1 MAEDEDPEIAAAP
14 ARLYRKILILLAAA
28 GLGAGVAA
36 CGTAAQQVTPP
47 AAASPSPAAARST
60 TTTVPVTVDDS
71 PRAAGPASPAGSA
84 NRAGSLRLLTEPAA
98 GIGPVYQLITAARS
112 SVDLTMYELAD
123 PTAEADLA
131 ADAAR
136 GVDVRVLLDQHLEK
150 ARNTSAYDYLT
161 ARGVHVR
168 WAPAG
173 TTYHQKTLT
182 VDDATSVIMTLNLV
196 AEDYPG
202 TRDFAVIDTNRAD
215 VSAIVATFNAD
226 FAGQPITPP
235 DGADLVWSPT
245 NAQASVLSV
254 INGAARSLAVEDEE
268 MDDPAVT
275 AALAAA
281 ARRGVHVTVIMT
293 ADPDWDAAFTELAR
307 AGVHIRLYAD
317 NDGSLYIHA
326 KAIVADAGRPGEQ
339 ALVGSQNFSVASLDY
354 NRELGILTRDQPLVA
369 AVSAT
374 LAGDY
379 AGAAPYA
386 PAAAPKPGHGQASG
400 AWCTATASVYDA
412 ADDENNVYVHSNQPY
427 EEATATADG
436 YSHTYRTDGS
446 GYALIYLNGPPPGA
460 RITVTVGGATC
471 TTSD

>member
-1 MAEDEDPEIAAAP
+1 
-14 ARLYRKILILLAAA
+14 LYRKILIMLAAV

-36 CGTAAQQVTPP
+36 CGSAAAQT
-47 AAASPSPAAARST
+47 ASPAAGLSLT
-60 TTTVPVTVDDS
+60 
-71 PRAAGPASPAGSA
+71 AAHSA
-84 NRAGSLRLLTEPAA
+84 APLRLLTEPAA
-98 GIGPVYQLITAARS
+98 GIGPIYQLITGARS

-123 PTAEADLA
+123 PIAEADLA

-136 GVDVRVLLDQHLEK
+136 GVNVRVLLDQHLEK
-150 ARNTSAYDYLT
+150 SRNTGAYDYL
-161 ARGVHVR
+161 AAHRVHVR

-182 VDDATSVIMTLNLV
+182 VDNATSVIMTLNLV
-196 AEDYPG
+196 ADDYSG

-215 VSAIVATFNAD
+215 VSAIVTTFNAD
-226 FAGQPITPP
+226 FAGQAITPP

-254 INGAARSLAVEDEE
+254 INGATHTLAVEDEE

-281 ARRGVHVTVIMT
+281 ARRHVDVAVIMT
-293 ADPDWDAAFTELAR
+293 ADSDWDAAFTELAQ
-307 AGVHIRLYAD
+307 AGVHVRLYA
-317 NDGSLYIHA
+317 NDSSSLYIHA
-326 KAIVADAGRPGEQ
+326 KAIVADAGRSGQ
-339 ALVGSQNFSVASLDY
+339 RVLVGSQNFSVASLDY
-354 NRELGILTRDQPLVA
+354 NRELGILTRDRGLVA

-379 AGAAPYA
+379 KGAAPYA
-386 PAAAPKPGHGQASG
+386 PAAAPAAGHGTASG

-412 ADDENNVYVHSNQPY
+412 ADDENNVYVHSNQPDQ
-427 EEATATADG
+427 EATATADG